1 MSDNVFEV
9 DNLSLYYLGRFGD
22 KTHAVT
28 NVSFSMK
35 QGEILGIAGESGCG
49 KSTLVS
55 GLMGMC
61 IPPLYPESGDVRV
74 RNEKGEME
82 SLMHRSISDVR
93 ANVLAQKVSMIP
105 QGAFNALNPVRKI
118 KDIAADVIAAHQQPG
133 KALDSKE
140 IYDRLCERF
149 DLFGMDTKRVLN
161 SFPIQFAAG
170 ERHRTLIGISTSLN
184 PQMVIADEP
193 TSALD
198 VSTQKEVIKMIFDLL
213 DKGIFQTMIFIT
225 HELPLLYHVA
235 DNIAIM
241 YAGEIVEKGTAEQV
255 VKDPR
260 HPYTKAL
267 MGAMLSTEASQ
278 RSRHPVAIEGAPPSL
293 RYKIVGCRFAPRCKM
308 ACEDCKKN
316 TQNLRVVGD
325 RDVRCDYAK

>member
-1 MSDNVFEV
+1 MN
-9 DNLSLYYLGRFGD
+9 
-22 KTHAVT
+22 
-28 NVSFSMK
+28 
-35 QGEILGIAGESGCG
+35 
-49 KSTLVS
+49 
-55 GLMGMC
+55 
-61 IPPLYPESGDVRV
+61 
-74 RNEKGEME
+74 
-82 SLMHRSISDVR
+82 RSIEDVR
-93 ANVLAQKVSMIP
+93 ANVLSQKVSMIP

-133 KALDSKE
+133 KAIDKKE

-149 DLFGMDTKRVLN
+149 DLFGMDTKRVLD
-161 SFPIQFAAG
+161 SYPIQLTAG
-170 ERHRTLIGISTSLN
+170 ERQRSVIGISTLLN

-213 DKGIFQTMIFIT
+213 DKGIFSTMIFIT

-260 HPYTKAL
+260 HPYTQAL

-278 RSRHPVAIEGAPPSL
+278 RGRHPVAIEGAPPSL
-293 RYKIVGCRFAPRCKM
+293 KNKIVGCRFAPRCSK
-308 ACEDCKKN
+308 ACPDCKKN
-316 TQNLRVVGD
+316 TQNLRIVGD

>member
-1 MSDNVFEV
+1 MSENVFEV
-9 DNLSLYYLGRFGD
+9 DHLGLYYLGRFGD
-22 KTHAVT
+22 RTHAVT
-28 NVSFSMK
+28 DVSFSMK

-61 IPPLYPESGDVRV
+61 IPPLYPETGDVRV
-74 RNEKGEME
+74 KNGDKME
-82 SLMHRSISDVR
+82 SLMNRSVEDVR
-93 ANVLAQKVSMIP
+93 ANVLAQQVSMIP

-118 KDIAADVIAAHQQPG
+118 KDIAADVLKAHLKPG
-133 KALDSKE
+133 EKLDSKQ
-140 IYDRLCERF
+140 IYDRVYAHF
-149 DLFGMDTKRVLN
+149 DRIGMDTKRVLN
-161 SFPIQFAAG
+161 SFPINLTAG
-170 ERHRTLIGISTSLN
+170 ERQRCVIAISTILL
-184 PQMVIADEP
+184 PKMVIADEP

-213 DKGIFQTMIFIT
+213 DKGIFQSMIFIT

-260 HPYTKAL
+260 HPYTQAL

-278 RSRHPVAIEGAPPSL
+278 RGRHPVAIEGAPPSL
-293 RYKIVGCRFAPRCKM
+293 KNKIVGCRFAPRCSK
-308 ACEDCKKN
+308 ACPDCKKN
-316 TQNLRVVGD
+316 TQNLRIVGD